1 LAIKAQKTASALRPE
16 TYLRICLLEGTKRAM
31 TAGQSHERWNDVAG
45 GRLTDGEIHF
55 SLLMKDK
62 RGESRPISEQSACH
76 LRQKGSKLP

>member
-1 LAIKAQKTASALRPE
+1 MIPSFLFFSFSCPVL
-16 TYLRICLLEGTKRAM
+16 
-31 TAGQSHERWNDVAG
+31 AGQSHERWNDVAG
-45 GRLTDGEIHF
+45 GWLTDGEIHF